1 MVKVSKVFHN
11 LYRDSVS
18 LMQVSAA
25 LADRPGVA
33 QASAVMA
40 SASNIDLLRESGLL
54 DGDAGGEH
62 GASDLLI
69 VVEGEADV
77 VESALADAESLL
89 TRESQAHSGSGPTPI
104 APRSIEMGLHE
115 LPGAN
120 LALIST
126 PGEYAA
132 AEARKALNLG
142 LNVMLF
148 SDNVTLADEIALK
161 RLAADRDLMVMG
173 PDCGTA
179 IVDGAPLGFAN
190 VVRRGAIGA
199 VAASGTGLQ
208 QVTCLIDRS
217 GKGIS
222 QALGTG
228 GRDLKTEVGGATML
242 RGLQAL
248 ARDPATEVIVL
259 VSKPPAEQVATRI
272 LEQAAD
278 IPKPV
283 VVNFLGTALQD
294 RPAEAVYLAQTLE
307 DAAAAAVALV
317 DGDEPRPAG
326 DSVTPNEP
334 AIDTLI
340 AELASTQRYVRG
352 LFTGGTFCY
361 EALLLLSKTLGPVYS
376 NTPLDAKYALSDLW
390 RSEAHTL
397 VDLGD
402 DAFTRGRAHPMIDP
416 TLRNERIVSE
426 ADDPGVAVILLDLVL
441 GHGAHD
447 DPAEQL
453 AASINAARDKA
464 ARDGRAIAFV
474 ASVCGTGA
482 DPQGLEGQES
492 ALREAGVVLTVSNA
506 AAARAAAR
514 IAAREK
520 QVYT

>member
-1 MVKVSKVFHN
+1 MKKITKVIPN

-25 LADRPGVA
+25 LTGRDGIA

-40 SASNIDLLRESGLL
+40 SVGNIDLLREAGLL
-54 DGDAGGEH
+54 DAGEGGEYS
-62 GASDLLI
+62 ASDLLI
-69 VVEGEADV
+69 VVEGEAEAV
-77 VESALADAESLL
+77 KSALADAEDLL
-89 TRESQAHSGSGPTPI
+89 TRKSTTGEGGGPRPI
-104 APRSIEMGLHE
+104 PPRSLEMGLSE
-115 LPGAN
+115 LPEAN

-132 AEARKALNLG
+132 AEARKALSLG

-148 SDNVTLADEIALK
+148 SDNVALADEISLK

-179 IVDGAPLGFAN
+179 IVDGVPLGFAN
-190 VVRRGAIGA
+190 VVQRGSIGV

-208 QVTCLIDRS
+208 QVTCLADRA

-228 GRDLKTEVGGATML
+228 GRDLKAEVGGATML

-248 ARDPATEVIVL
+248 ARDDATDVIVL
-259 VSKPPAEQVATRI
+259 VSKPPAEQVAACI

-278 IPKPV
+278 ISKPV
-283 VVNFLGTALQD
+283 VVNFLGAALED
-294 RPAEAVYLAQTLE
+294 RSADGVYPAQTLE

-317 DGDEPRPAG
+317 DGRQPEARDAVVPHDPTLDA
-326 DSVTPNEP
+326 
-334 AIDTLI
+334 LI
-340 AELASTQRYVRG
+340 AKLAPTQLHVRG

-361 EALLLLSKTLGPVYS
+361 EALLLLSQTLEPVYS
-376 NTPLDAKYALSDLW
+376 NTPLDARFALADPW
-390 RSEAHTL
+390 RSAGHTL

-441 GHGAHD
+441 GHGSHE

-453 AASINAARDKA
+453 ADSIRTARDNA

-474 ASVCGTGA
+474 ASVCGTSA
-482 DPQGLEGQES
+482 DPQGLERQET
-492 ALREAGVVLTVSNA
+492 ALRETGVILTTSNA
-506 AAARAAAR
+506 AAARVAAR
-514 IAAREK
+514 IAARDESG
-520 QVYT
+520 T